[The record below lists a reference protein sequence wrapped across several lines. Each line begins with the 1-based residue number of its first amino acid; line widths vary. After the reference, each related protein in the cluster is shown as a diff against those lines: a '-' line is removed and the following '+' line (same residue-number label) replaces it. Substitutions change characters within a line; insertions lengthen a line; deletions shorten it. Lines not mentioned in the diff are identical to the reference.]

1 MLGSEEDAV
10 PVPTASREDNLAY
23 DLKNMAAYDISPM
36 SSAMDVAAYSR
47 DSVQL
52 LINKLFML
60 PRTQGDE
67 GTMVSLPAEETFR
80 LPRSKPIP
88 KEKPKTRWQKFM
100 EERNMKKRKRSRLVW
115 DEIEGDWKPR
125 WGYKSIKKSQDKA
138 NWVHEVGQHEDPNEN
153 PFDKAKA
160 EQRLVKARQK
170 MREVRNQ
177 VEAAG
182 GKLRAS
188 VPDLVGSQKRGK
200 DGLREAVKRAQVSSA
215 SYGKFDR
222 IAPNEATNLQPTRKK
237 GIAPV
242 SSNAEKD
249 SYLKTVGRV
258 LSGDGYIDK
267 HKAAKA
273 WCRSDNT
280 VHETRDRAVRQ
291 MRQMRQ
297 SPSLQPDPGAL
308 ASEREERVQAAQQT
322 RSDRPQFVNRSA
334 QEHLMYIQEKVNPVL
349 EALVTAVLLERPD
362 DPSFFMLR
370 WLCEQT
376 KSLDGPEQGG
386 GQRAS
391 SIAEEIETVQ
401 AEIKKLKERKS
412 ELQTLLGLEEEV
424 LPSTDPA

>member
-1 MLGSEEDAV
+1 MPGSEEDAV

-36 SSAMDVAAYSR
+36 SSVMDVAAYSR

-67 GTMVSLPAEETFR
+67 GTMVSLPAEDTFR

-267 HKAAKA
+267 HKAAK
-273 WCRSDNT
+273 
-280 VHETRDRAVRQ
+280 VGVTRERRNDAVG
-291 MRQMRQ
+291 
-297 SPSLQPDPGAL
+297 PSEMQCAL

-391 SIAEEIETVQ
+391 SIAEEASSLAPGRWTEAISACQ
-401 AEIKKLKERKS
+401 AAARLFCIVSLRHF
-412 ELQTLLGLEEEV
+412 
-424 LPSTDPA
+424 PCC